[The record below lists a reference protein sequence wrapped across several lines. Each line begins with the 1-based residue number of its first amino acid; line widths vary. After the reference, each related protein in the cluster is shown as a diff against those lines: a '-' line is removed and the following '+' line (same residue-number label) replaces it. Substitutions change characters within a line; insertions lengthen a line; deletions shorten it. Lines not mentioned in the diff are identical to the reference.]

1 MKTDKLILN
10 QKLTEDSLLV
20 ETYARNE
27 EGAWVHAW
35 TWMPKAALQAY
46 EDEYESGKDFINPY
60 FSNEPFED

>member
-35 TWMPKAALQAY
+35 TWMPKAALQAALS
-46 EDEYESGKDFINPY
+46 D
-60 FSNEPFED
+60 